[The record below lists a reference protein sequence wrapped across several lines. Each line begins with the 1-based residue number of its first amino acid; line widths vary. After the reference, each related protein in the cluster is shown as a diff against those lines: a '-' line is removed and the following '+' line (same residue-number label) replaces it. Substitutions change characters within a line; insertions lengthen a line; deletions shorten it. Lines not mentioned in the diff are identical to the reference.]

1 MKRLNLYNTFQ
12 FSLILLLFA
21 TNSSCSSTDTPTF
34 QPPVVELADAKFYLS
49 TPSKSSLMELQTS
62 GISRLSE
69 NSNFT
74 INVDANTTF
83 QSMDGFGY
91 TLTGGSAQ
99 LIQNMSNSAKNEL
112 LEELFGQGDSSIK
125 VSYLRIS
132 IGSSDL
138 DASVFSYNDLP
149 AGQTDVALNNF
160 SITPDLAN
168 LIPTLQHIR
177 TLNPNIKILATPWSA
192 PTWMKTN
199 QSSVGGEL
207 QSTYYQTYANYF
219 VKYIQAMQANNI
231 TIDAITVQNEPENP
245 FNNPSMLMTAPQQN
259 LFIKNFLGPAFASN
273 NIQTKIILF
282 DHNLDNPNY
291 PISIL
296 NDATT
301 KQIVDGSAFHLYA
314 GNIDNMSLV
323 HNAHPDKNVYF
334 TEQWIQAP
342 GNFASDIKWHFR
354 ELMIGAPR
362 NWSKNVLQWNLAA
375 DPNNGPYTPGGCTEC
390 LGAVTINGSSFTRNS
405 AYYIIAHSSK
415 FVPPGSVRIASNS
428 TAELPNVA
436 YKTPEGKIVVV
447 VLNNT
452 DTQKNFNINVSIE
465 PVSTALPA
473 GAVATY
479 VW

>member
-1 MKRLNLYNTFQ
+1 
-12 FSLILLLFA
+12 
-21 TNSSCSSTDTPTF
+21 
-34 QPPVVELADAKFYLS
+34 
-49 TPSKSSLMELQTS
+49 MELQTTGTS
-62 GISRLSE
+62 PLTE

-74 INVDANTTF
+74 INVNPNATF
-83 QSMDGFGY
+83 QTMDGFGY

-99 LIQNMSNSAKNEL
+99 LIQNMSVSAKNAL
-112 LEELFGQGDSSIK
+112 LEELFGQGPESIK

-132 IGSSDL
+132 VGASDL

-149 AGQTDVALNNF
+149 AGQTDVALTNF
-160 SITPDLAN
+160 SIAPDLVN
-168 LIPTLQHIR
+168 LIPILNQIK
-177 TLNPNIKILATPWSA
+177 TLNPNITIVASPWSA
-192 PTWMKTN
+192 PTWMKSN

-207 QSTYYQTYANYF
+207 QPIYYQTYANYF

-231 TIDAITVQNEPENP
+231 AIDAITIQNEPENP
-245 FNNPSMLMTAPQQN
+245 YNNPSMLMTAPQQG
-259 LFIKNFLGPAFASN
+259 LFIKNFLGPAFAAN

-296 NDATT
+296 NDAAT
-301 KQIVDGSAFHLYA
+301 KQYVDGSAFHLYA
-314 GNIDNMSLV
+314 GQIENMSLV

-334 TEQWIQAP
+334 TEQWVQAP

-362 NWSKNVLQWNLAA
+362 NWSKTVLQWNLAA
-375 DPNNGPYTPGGCTEC
+375 DPNSDPHTPGGCTEC
-390 LGAVTINGSSFTRNS
+390 LGAITIDGSSFTRNP

-415 FVPPGSVRIASNS
+415 FVPPGSVRIESNS

-452 DTQKNFNINVSIE
+452 ESQKSFNINVAIE
-465 PVSTALPA
+465 PISTTLPA
-473 GAVATY
+473 GAVATF

>member
-1 MKRLNLYNTFQ
+1 MKLNTFFKMVQ
-12 FSLILLLFA
+12 YCLLMLLLA
-21 TNSSCSSTDTPTF
+21 TNLGCSSTDSPNYL
-34 QPPVVELADAKFYLS
+34 PPVTTVTDAKFYLT
-49 TPSKSSLMELQTS
+49 TPSKSSLMELQTV
-62 GISRLSE
+62 GISQLST

-74 INVDANTTF
+74 INVAPNTTF
-83 QSMDGFGY
+83 QTMDGFGF

-99 LIQNMSNSAKNEL
+99 LIRNMSDSARNQL
-112 LEELFGQGDSSIK
+112 LQELFGTSDNSIK

-132 IGSSDL
+132 IGASDL
-138 DASVFSYNDLP
+138 DQTVFSYNDLP
-149 AGQTDVALNNF
+149 PGQTDVALNNF
-160 SITPDLAN
+160 SIAPDLIN
-168 LIPTLQHIR
+168 LIPVLNQIKTI
-177 TLNPNIKILATPWSA
+177 NPNIKILASPWSA
-192 PTWMKTN
+192 PTWMKSN
-199 QSSVGGEL
+199 NSSIGGEL
-207 QSTYYQTYANYF
+207 QSIYYPTYANYF

-231 TIDAITVQNEPENP
+231 TIDAITIQNEPENP
-245 FNNPSMLMTAPQQN
+245 FNNPSMTMTAPQQG
-259 LFIKNFLGPAFASN
+259 LFIRNFLGPAFAAN
-273 NIQTKIILF
+273 GIQTKIILF

-301 KQIVDGSAFHLYA
+301 RQYVDGSAFHLYA
-314 GNIDNMSLV
+314 GQIDNMSLV

-342 GNFASDIKWHFR
+342 GNFPSDIKWHFR

-375 DPNNGPYTPGGCTEC
+375 DPNNGPFTPGGCTEC
-390 LGAVTINGSSFTRNS
+390 LGAVTINGSNFTRNS

-452 DTQKNFNINVSIE
+452 ESQKSFNINVDIE
-465 PVSTALPA
+465 PISTVLPA